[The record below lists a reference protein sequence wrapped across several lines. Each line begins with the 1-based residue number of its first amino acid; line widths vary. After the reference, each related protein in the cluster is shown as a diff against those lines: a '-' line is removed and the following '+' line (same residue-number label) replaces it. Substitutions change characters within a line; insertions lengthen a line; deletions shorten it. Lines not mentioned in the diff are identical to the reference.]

1 MKTRVK
7 TTILQEMVS
16 KAVKGASC
24 NRMIPI
30 TGLIE
35 IKVNDGVLSLT
46 TTDAINTLILSKKDI
61 PGDDFYAV
69 VPIDIF
75 SKLVAK
81 TTAEYISLAV
91 DGGILEITGNG
102 SYRMELP
109 LDEEGEPI
117 VFPSITFD
125 TKVPA
130 TYINAT
136 SIKRIL
142 ETNKASLAET
152 MEVPCLTGY
161 CCLPDM
167 IISTDSFKVCGN
179 AIKVF
184 AEPVLISTELMDL
197 LSLIDSEKISV
208 QQSDDE
214 LLFEAEGITIYGVE
228 LEGMSEYPVDAIKAY
243 LETDFPSKCK
253 LPKSALLNV
262 IDRLSLFVTSYD
274 KNALY
279 ATFTPDGLVINS
291 KQKNGS
297 ELIKYQGS
305 ENFQPFTCCI
315 DLELMKAQV
324 NAISEEVVELWYG
337 HEKAIKMTSPNV
349 TQILALL
356 EDDRAEEM

>member
-1 MKTRVK
+1 M
-7 TTILQEMVS
+7 E
-16 KAVKGASC
+16 VKGASC

-35 IKVNDGVLSLT
+35 IKVEGGVLSLM
-46 TTDAINTLILSKKDI
+46 TTDATNTLKLYKKDI

-91 DGGILEITGNG
+91 DDGILEITGNG

-117 VFPSITFD
+117 VFPSINFD

-152 MEVPCLTGY
+152 MEIPCLTGY

-167 IISTDSFKVCGN
+167 IISTEVTFGAATGPKIAFRG
-179 AIKVF
+179 AI
-184 AEPVLISTELMDL
+184 SG
-197 LSLIDSEKISV
+197 EKILPLRVILLVPAILLMSKSSSSEFDW
-208 QQSDDE
+208 QS
-214 LLFEAEGITIYGVE
+214 AH
-228 LEGMSEYPVDAIKAY
+228 
-243 LETDFPSKCK
+243 
-253 LPKSALLNV
+253 
-262 IDRLSLFVTSYD
+262 
-274 KNALY
+274 
-279 ATFTPDGLVINS
+279 LV
-291 KQKNGS
+291 
-297 ELIKYQGS
+297 
-305 ENFQPFTCCI
+305 
-315 DLELMKAQV
+315 
-324 NAISEEVVELWYG
+324 
-337 HEKAIKMTSPNV
+337 
-349 TQILALL
+349 
-356 EDDRAEEM
+356 